1 MSIFSNRIGKPRLAE
16 GMLLYL
22 VCVALI
28 AAATIVLFS
37 VASISLLGNSKETL
51 IDNSSNEEK
60 FIGTVV
66 SYLDRNTARVP
77 FQTKSPSSNEA
88 NDRTPQQQL
97 RNPLAC
103 SARKP

>member
-66 SYLDRNTARVP
+66 SYLDRNIARVP
-77 FQTKSPSSNEA
+77 FQTKSLGSVKQTTCRP
-88 NDRTPQQQL
+88 RHRL
-97 RNPLAC
+97 RRPLAC
-103 SARKP
+103 RARKP